1 MPLLPS
7 RASLLLLLG
16 TGCTGVPATFDVEPR
31 AEGVRAPLTSTCGEL
46 DPERCLLPFPSSAFT
61 AVDASTVTG
70 VRVAVEP
77 AALPTDDDP
86 TWVNVAD
93 GFSRVSPIAT
103 AYPHPLDEAT
113 TATAVHLYVAFA
125 DGTAQ
130 AREIP
135 MRIEVAGDEDGQE
148 RLILGYPLEILP
160 ANADMVVVVDD
171 TLRYADGTAAVGER
185 SAALVAGT
193 AAPESEA
200 EATLAAYHAPTRRLL
215 ADAGIDPAHVI
226 RAWDFPTRSADD
238 PGKRLR
244 AMLEVAADPTV
255 TVESVTP
262 YVDNDMLVVVSGT
275 LDGVP
280 DFRSDHAD
288 TLTLDADSLPVV
300 TGTRSAPF
308 RIVVPAGTG
317 DYRIAMYGHGTGG
330 NGGDDNFD
338 RDLAARG
345 LAKVGIEFLGWN
357 GDDLITMITYMT
369 HFIDGSAR
377 STSALLQTY
386 SDAHQILLALDG
398 ALGDA
403 LSAETFT
410 VDGVA
415 VPNPAFGRRPSMDEP
430 VWVGG
435 SLGGTN
441 GAIMVAAFPEIRYGV
456 LNVPAG
462 AWSHIIPDAS
472 LYRLLVEQILTAW
485 YPETLDARLAIAM
498 GQNAWDDVDGAAWE
512 YGDNVL
518 LLQES
523 IGDAVVPN
531 RGTVMLALAMNATL
545 VGPPIDELVG
555 GLPAADVVEGATG
568 LTQFLTSAT
577 DEYDVHGFGDTD
589 YAAGIAAREQIASFL
604 QSVLDGAPRIE
615 VPESCVEN
623 GSCDFSE
630 VGR

>member
-1 MPLLPS
+1 M
-7 RASLLLLLG
+7 SLLHTLALL
-16 TGCTGVPATFDVEPR
+16 GCTGPATFDVAPR

-61 AVDASTVTG
+61 TLDASTVTG
-70 VRVAVEP
+70 VRVAVDP

-103 AYPHPLDEAT
+103 AWPKPLDQASAES
-113 TATAVHLYVAFA
+113 AVHLYVAYA
-125 DGTAQ
+125 DGGAQ

-135 MRIEVAGDEDGQE
+135 LRIELAGDENGEQ
-148 RLILGYPLEILP
+148 LVLGYPLEVLP
-160 ANADMVVVVDD
+160 ANADLVVVVDD
-171 TLRYADGTAAVGER
+171 TLRYADGSAPVGDHN
-185 SAALVAGT
+185 AGLVAGT
-193 AAPESEA
+193 ATPESEG
-200 EATLAAYHAPTRRLL
+200 EAALAAYHAPTRRLL
-215 ADAGIDPAHVI
+215 ADAGIDPGAVV

-244 AMLEVAADPTV
+244 AMLAVTAEPTV
-255 TVESVTP
+255 TVESVTA
-262 YVDNDMLVVVSGT
+262 YQDNDALVVVSGT

-288 TLTLDADSLPVV
+288 VLTLDADMLPVV

-308 RIVVPAGTG
+308 RIVVPAGTE
-317 DYRIAMYGHGTGG
+317 DYRVAMYGHGTGG

-386 SDAHQILLALDG
+386 SDAHQLLLALG
-398 ALGDA
+398 GPLGNVLAAD
-403 LSAETFT
+403 TFS

-415 VPNPAFGRRPSMDEP
+415 VPNPAAGRRPRMDEP
-430 VWVGG
+430 LWVGG

-512 YGDNVL
+512 YGDSVFL
-518 LLQES
+518 VQES
-523 IGDAVVPN
+523 IGDTVVPN
-531 RGTVMLALAMNATL
+531 RGTVLLARAMGATL
-545 VGPPIDELVG
+545 VGPPIDDLTG
-555 GLPAADVVEGATG
+555 GMPTGDTVEGATG
-568 LTQFLTSAT
+568 LTQYRTAAT
-577 DEYDVHGFGDTD
+577 DEYDIHGFGDTD
-589 YAAGIAAREQIASFL
+589 YPAGIAAREQIADFL
-604 QSVLDGAPRIE
+604 QSVLDGTPRIE
-615 VPESCVEN
+615 IPASCVAN
-623 GSCDFSE
+623 GSCDFGA
-630 VGR
+630 VGE

>member
-1 MPLLPS
+1 M
-7 RASLLLLLG
+7 SLLHVLALLA
-16 TGCTGVPATFDVEPR
+16 GCTGPDSFDVTPR

-61 AVDASTVTG
+61 TLDASTVTG
-70 VRVAVEP
+70 VRVAVTP
-77 AALPTDDDP
+77 DALPTDDDP

-93 GFSRVSPIAT
+93 GFSRVSPVAT
-103 AYPHPLDEAT
+103 AYPHPLDDAT
-113 TATAVHLYVAFA
+113 AASAVHLYVAYA
-125 DGTAQ
+125 DGAAQ

-135 MRIEVAGDEDGQE
+135 LRIEVAGDENGQE
-148 RLILGYPLEILP
+148 RLILGYPLEVLP

-171 TLRYADGTAAVGER
+171 TLRYADGTAPAGDR
-185 SAALVAGT
+185 NAALIAGT
-193 AAPESEA
+193 ATPESEA

-215 ADAGIDPAHVI
+215 ADAGIDASRVV
-226 RAWDFPTRSADD
+226 RAWDFPTRSAED

-244 AMLEVAADPTV
+244 AMLDVSVTPTV
-255 TVESVTP
+255 TVESVQS
-262 YVDNDMLVVVSGT
+262 YQDDDMLVVVSGT
-275 LDGVP
+275 LDGLP

-300 TGTRSAPF
+300 SGTRSAPF
-308 RIVVPAGTG
+308 RIVVPTGTE
-317 DYRIAMYGHGTGG
+317 DYRVAMYGHGTGG
-330 NGGDDNFD
+330 YGTDDNFD

-386 SDAHQILLALDG
+386 SDAHQLLLALG
-398 ALGDA
+398 GPLGDA
-403 LSAETFT
+403 LAAETFT
-410 VDGVA
+410 VDGA
-415 VPNPAFGRRPSMDEP
+415 EVPNPAVGRRPLLDEP
-430 VWVGG
+430 LWVGG

-512 YGDNVL
+512 YGDSVL

-523 IGDAVVPN
+523 IGDSVVPN
-531 RGTVMLALAMNATL
+531 RGTVLLARAMGATL
-545 VGPPIDELVG
+545 VGPPIDDLTG
-555 GLPAADVVEGATG
+555 GMPTGDAVEGATG
-568 LTQFLTSAT
+568 LTQYRTSAT
-577 DEYDVHGFGDTD
+577 DEYDIHGFGDTD
-589 YAAGIAAREQIASFL
+589 YPAGIAAREQIADFL
-604 QSVLDGAPRIE
+604 QSVLEGTPRIE
-615 VPESCVEN
+615 VPATCVEN
-623 GSCDFSE
+623 GSCDFGAAGE
-630 VGR
+630 